1 MELSKRALAI
11 KPSSTLSISAKAAQ
25 LKAQGIDVVTFGVG
39 EPDFDT
45 PKHICEAAIEA
56 IKEGETRY
64 TPASGTL
71 ELKEAVCRKL
81 KRDNG
86 LDYTPS
92 QIIISNG
99 AKHSL
104 MNVFMAILNDGDE
117 VIIPAPYWL
126 SYSEMVKIAGG
137 VPVIVYTKKENNF
150 MMTKQE
156 MENVYTSKTK
166 ALI

>member
-45 PKHICEAAIEA
+45 PKHICQAAIEA

-99 AKHSL
+99 AKHFL
-104 MNVFMAILNDGDE
+104 
-117 VIIPAPYWL
+117 
-126 SYSEMVKIAGG
+126 
-137 VPVIVYTKKENNF
+137 
-150 MMTKQE
+150 
-156 MENVYTSKTK
+156 
-166 ALI
+166 